1 MINTIW
7 VTVIIKDCE
16 MNVTEIIVNRMI
28 YSTKQKKQIIQLYK
42 Q

>member
-16 MNVTEIIVNRMI
+16 MNVTESKTAWFTQLN
-28 YSTKQKKQIIQLYK
+28 KKKQIIQLYK